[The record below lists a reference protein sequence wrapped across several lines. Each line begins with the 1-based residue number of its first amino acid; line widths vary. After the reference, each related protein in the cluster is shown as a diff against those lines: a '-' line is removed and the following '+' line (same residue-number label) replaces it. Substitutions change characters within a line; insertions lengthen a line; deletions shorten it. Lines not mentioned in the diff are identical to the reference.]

1 MHEMLTRYERFE
13 LEGGGTGEVYCIEND
28 GPGVIILHEL
38 PGMTPQCLDLG
49 IQIADAGFSVYLP
62 LLFGEAGEQLGAVR
76 QICILRK
83 WNRLAKREAT
93 PMTDWIRA
101 LGREVHRRCG
111 GAGIGAIGMCLT
123 GGFIIPLLLDEHLL
137 APVSSQPA
145 LPWGF
150 RKAVRS
156 SLGFCSEKLEGARRR
171 VEEKNLTILGFR
183 YESDGQC
190 PAEKFDT
197 MESLFGDRFERIDYP
212 GRQHSVLTKHRVPDA
227 VERTISFLRST
238 LEADRPPA
246 ESS

>member
-1 MHEMLTRYERFE
+1 MDEMLSRYERFQF
-13 LEGGGTGEVYCIEND
+13 GSGGTGEVYCIEND
-28 GPGVIILHEL
+28 GPGVVILHEL
-38 PGMTPQCLDLG
+38 PGMTPECLDLG

-62 LLFGEAGEQLGAVR
+62 LLFGEAGKQLGVVR
-76 QICILRK
+76 QICIFHQ
-83 WNRLAKREAT
+83 WNRLAKRKAT

-101 LGREVHRRCG
+101 LGREVHRRHG

-156 SLGFCSEKLEGARRR
+156 SLGFSADELESARHRA
-171 VEEKNLTILGFR
+171 EEKNLTILGFR

-190 PAEKFDT
+190 PAEKLDT
-197 MESLFGDRFERIDYP
+197 MESLFGDRFQRIQYP
-212 GRQHSVLTKHRVPDA
+212 GSKHSVLTKDRVPDA
-227 VERTISFLRST
+227 VERTISFLRSA
-238 LEADRPPA
+238 LGPDRSPA
-246 ESS
+246 ETS